1 MTVLENLPELVQAEK
16 NTEEM
21 LLWEAELVQP
31 WVRCLIRKIRSRTRQ
46 RLLRRISRICR
57 PRPPMPYTLQRKR
70 QNPVCPTS
78 SVALCRDRKPDKAS
92 VPTSSNSIDRISLI
106 SVWSFKRH
114 RKQSRLEEQRTDQR
128 QQELPVPMKDPSP
141 LLRQTQEKCRKSS
154 VLPLSTRYIPSRPR
168 HNPSRSV
175 RWLQNLMN
183 LYHRNT
189 GRRGYGYHTEP
200 DPCPRYGKIRL

>member
-1 MTVLENLPELVQAEK
+1 
-16 NTEEM
+16 M
-21 LLWEAELVQP
+21 LLSEAERVQP
-31 WVRCLIRKIRSRTRQ
+31 WVRCLIRKTRSRTRQ
-46 RLLRRISRICR
+46 RLSRRISRICR
-57 PRPPMPYTLQRKR
+57 PRPPMRYTPQRKR

-78 SVALCRDRKPDKAS
+78 SVALCRGRQPDRAS
-92 VPTSSNSIDRISLI
+92 VSTSSNSIDRISLT

-114 RKQSRLEEQRTDQR
+114 RKQNRLAERRTDQR
-128 QQELPVPMKDPSP
+128 QQELPVTMKDLSP

-154 VLPLSTRYIPSRPR
+154 VLSLPTRYIPSRPR

-189 GRRGYGYHTEP
+189 GQG
-200 DPCPRYGKIRL
+200 LMVWN